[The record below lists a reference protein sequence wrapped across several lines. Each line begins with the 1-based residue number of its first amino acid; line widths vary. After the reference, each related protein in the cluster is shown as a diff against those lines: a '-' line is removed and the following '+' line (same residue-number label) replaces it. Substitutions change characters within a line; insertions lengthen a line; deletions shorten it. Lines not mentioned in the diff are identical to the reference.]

1 MVLAASAAVA
11 ACSRSVLDAR
21 QLRIGSSPTGVPFS
35 FVDPWSNELTGSMV
49 DTAALVARAIG
60 RVPDLRITSFGA
72 LIPSLTAGKIDL
84 IAAAM
89 LRTPEREA
97 VVSFSSPVYSYSGAL
112 VVPVASERTYPSLVS
127 LRGLRVGAQ
136 IGTRFV
142 DQLRSAGVIDV
153 STYDGL
159 SDILRDLGLGRIDV
173 GYGDQP
179 ILAYQLRVGPKRP
192 VRLAEEFAAPA
203 GEALCLVVRK
213 GDPLLAQVDLAI
225 ERMRASDIPEINRR
239 WGLEA
244 S

>member
-97 VVSFSSPVYSYSGAL
+97 VVSAVRSTPTQVRWSCRWRPNAPILLSSP
-112 VVPVASERTYPSLVS
+112 
-127 LRGLRVGAQ
+127 
-136 IGTRFV
+136 
-142 DQLRSAGVIDV
+142 
-153 STYDGL
+153 
-159 SDILRDLGLGRIDV
+159 
-173 GYGDQP
+173 
-179 ILAYQLRVGPKRP
+179 
-192 VRLAEEFAAPA
+192 
-203 GEALCLVVRK
+203 
-213 GDPLLAQVDLAI
+213 
-225 ERMRASDIPEINRR
+225 
-239 WGLEA
+239 
-244 S
+244 